1 MPLSFKNENLTGL
14 KDRYGND
21 VMRRFDSILVANRGE
36 IACRIL
42 RTAQKLGYKTI
53 AIYSD
58 PDAESP
64 HVQLAN
70 QAIRIGPGPVAESYL
85 VPELVI
91 QAALESGAGAVHPGY
106 GFLSENAAFAEACA
120 ESGLIFIG
128 PTSDAIAIM
137 GDKARSKRRMLEVGI
152 PCIPGYQGT
161 DQTDSAFLS

>member
-1 MPLSFKNENLTGL
+1 MKALPLSFKNENLIGL

-106 GFLSENAAFAEACA
+106 GFLSENAAFADACV

-137 GDKARSKRRMLEVGI
+137 GAFATRKAPAVASKLAVV
-152 PCIPGYQGT
+152 
-161 DQTDSAFLS
+161 A